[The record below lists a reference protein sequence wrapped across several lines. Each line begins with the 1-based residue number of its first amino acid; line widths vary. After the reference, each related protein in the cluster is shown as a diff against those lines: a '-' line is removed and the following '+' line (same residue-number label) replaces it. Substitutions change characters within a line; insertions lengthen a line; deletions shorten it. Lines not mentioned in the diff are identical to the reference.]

1 METVEVF
8 GNESGTITIKNEV
21 FVTDDCFVTFTAE
34 QADLVCKWIQEVKA
48 EIMAREDNAEQG
60 AAGQPAGPG

>member
-8 GNESGTITIKNEV
+8 ENESGTITIKNEV
-21 FVTDDCFVTFTAE
+21 FGTDDCLVTFTAE

-48 EIMAREDNAEQG
+48 EIMAAREEK
-60 AAGQPAGPG
+60 

>member
-8 GNESGTITIKNEV
+8 MNEGGTITVKNEV
-21 FVTDDCFVTFTAE
+21 MGTDQCLVTFTAE

-48 EIMAREDNAEQG
+48 EIEDLPEEE
-60 AAGQPAGPG
+60 